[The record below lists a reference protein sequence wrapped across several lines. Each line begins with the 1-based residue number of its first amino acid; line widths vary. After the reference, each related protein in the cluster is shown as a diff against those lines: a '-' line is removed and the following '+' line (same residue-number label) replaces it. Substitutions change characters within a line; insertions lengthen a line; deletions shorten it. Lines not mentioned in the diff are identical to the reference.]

1 LEEGELTGAGAAL
14 VGVRPRTARAA
25 RMALATFVRFRLRVF
40 SQLALLIAP
49 AAPVGSVASDAARA
63 NVRLIRTMIARMRA
77 NLTLTTRIQKLAVR
91 TLLQTSAEKRF
102 NEKQKWR
109 QKCFNN
115 KNILKFLFIF
125 DLPSIFAHRVFT
137 KMTL

>member
-1 LEEGELTGAGAAL
+1 
-14 VGVRPRTARAA
+14 
-25 RMALATFVRFRLRVF
+25 MALATFVRFRLRVF

-125 DLPSIFAHRVFT
+125 DLPSIFAHRVFA